1 MKMRTKGTFKA
12 VPALFAVLICGFLAA
27 CGSTGSSTAPPPVP
41 VIQNINSS
49 TLPSSPV
56 GLPIEINGTGF
67 QGSPGTVIFT
77 QGSITATVTPS
88 AGGWSDTG
96 IVAVVPIGN
105 GTTNFT
111 TPGTL
116 SVSVKT
122 TGGTSNSISLT
133 LVANV
138 TFNVNNV
145 TWTNSSINANIP
157 ALPTAMAGLQAV
169 AVPSNT
175 SNTAYV
181 VITGGFDGTKNNT
194 TVWSNSIAPDG
205 TLGTNWNAITTTPL
219 LAPRAYHAMV
229 EADPGNSLVPV
240 NSRFIYVIG
249 GQQNSTDTPG
259 TSSTFATSTVYM
271 APVDPSTGDVG
282 AWTPLASSL
291 PVALTGPGA
300 TVFNGY
306 VYVVGGLTQTGE
318 PSANV
323 YSAVIN
329 SDGTLGAWT
338 KSGNAYPSSVAFPTV
353 FGFAGNLYVING
365 DDQNETVLN
374 TANTGGVTIANIAPA
389 KLGTVGAWVSTN
401 QTIKNRSKQITWL
414 AFGQI
419 IDAEGIYSGSPGCCE
434 LERTTVNPEST
445 LASWNSITNSINEPG
460 ANVYSAAAIVSPLLS
475 TTNAPRFL
483 LFGGEK
489 FVTAGVGYPTNP
501 LSAKVYVNNAP

>member
-1 MKMRTKGTFKA
+1 MRMA
-12 VPALFAVLICGFLAA
+12 IPALFTAVLCGILAA
-27 CGSTGSSTAPPPVP
+27 CGAASKSTAPPPVP

-67 QGSPGTVIFT
+67 QNTPGTVIFT
-77 QGSITATVTPS
+77 QGSISATVTPS

-96 IVAVVPIGN
+96 IVAVVPAGN
-105 GTTNFT
+105 GTNFT
-111 TPGTL
+111 TPGTVA
-116 SVSVKT
+116 VSVKT
-122 TGGTSNSISLT
+122 TGGTSNSINLT

-145 TWTNSSINANIP
+145 TWTNSGINANIP
-157 ALPTAMAGLQAV
+157 ALPTAMAGLRAV
-169 AVPSNT
+169 AVPSSST
-175 SNTAYV
+175 SSAYV

-194 TVWSNSIAPDG
+194 TVWSNTIAPDG
-205 TLGTNWNAITTTPL
+205 TPGASWTQIATNPL
-219 LAPRAYHAMV
+219 PASRAYHAMA

-240 NSRFIYVIG
+240 NARFIYAIG
-249 GQQNSTDTPG
+249 GQQNSTDVPG
-259 TSSTFATSTVYM
+259 GTGTFATSTVYM
-271 APVDPSTGDVG
+271 APVDPSTGIVG

-318 PSANV
+318 PSPNI
-323 YSAVIN
+323 YSAQIN

-338 KSGNAYPSSVAFPTV
+338 KSASAYPSNVAFPTV

-374 TANTGGVTIANIAPA
+374 TANTGGVTNVNFAPA
-389 KLGTVGAWVSTN
+389 HLGVVGSWTSTN

-434 LERTTVNPEST
+434 LERTTVNPDST
-445 LASWNSITNSINEPG
+445 LASWNSITNSVNEPA

-475 TTNAPRFL
+475 PTNAPRFL
-483 LFGGEK
+483 LFGGEQ

>member
-1 MKMRTKGTFKA
+1 M
-12 VPALFAVLICGFLAA
+12 
-27 CGSTGSSTAPPPVP
+27 
-41 VIQNINSS
+41 IQNINSS

-96 IVAVVPIGN
+96 IVAVVPAGN

-111 TPGTL
+111 TPGTVG
-116 SVSVKT
+116 VSVKT
-122 TGGTSNSISLT
+122 SGGTSNSINLT

-138 TFNVNNV
+138 TFDVNNV

-157 ALPTAMAGLQAV
+157 ALPTAMAGLRAV
-169 AVPSNT
+169 AVPSG
-175 SNTAYV
+175 SNSSAFV
-181 VITGGFDGTKNNT
+181 VLTGGFDGTKNNT
-194 TVWSNSIAPDG
+194 TVLSNAIAPDG
-205 TLGTNWNAITTTPL
+205 TLGANWSAITTVALP
-219 LAPRAYHAMV
+219 ASRAYHAMV

-249 GQQNSTDTPG
+249 GEQNSTDTPG
-259 TSSTFATSTVYM
+259 STSTFATSTVYM
-271 APVDPSTGDVG
+271 APVDPTTGAVG
-282 AWTPLASSL
+282 NWTPLASSL
-291 PVALTGPGA
+291 PAALTGPGA

-318 PSANV
+318 PSPNV
-323 YSAVIN
+323 YSAQIN
-329 SDGTLGAWT
+329 ADGTLGSWT
-338 KSGNAYPSSVAFPTV
+338 KSANAYPSNVAFPTV
-353 FGFAGNLYVING
+353 FGFAGKLYVING

-374 TANTGGVTIANIAPA
+374 TANTGGIANVNFALA
-389 KLGTVGAWVSTN
+389 HLGVVGAWVSTS
-401 QTIKNRSKQITWL
+401 QTIKQRSKQITWL

-419 IDAEGIYSGSPGCCE
+419 IDAEGIYSGNPGCCE
-434 LERTTVNPEST
+434 LERTTVNADST
-445 LASWNSITNSINEPG
+445 LASWNSITNSVNEPS

-475 TTNAPRFL
+475 STNAPRFL
-483 LFGGEK
+483 LFGGEQ

>member
-1 MKMRTKGTFKA
+1 MRKNR
-12 VPALFAVLICGFLAA
+12 VLQALLTLFMLMTCGFLAA
-27 CGSTGSSTAPPPVP
+27 CGAGSSAAPPPVP

-67 QGSPGTVIFT
+67 QGAPGTVIFT
-77 QGSITATVTPS
+77 QGSISATVTPS

-96 IVAVVPIGN
+96 IVAVVPSGN
-105 GTTNFT
+105 GTTQFT

-122 TGGTSNSISLT
+122 TGGTSNSVSLT

-157 ALPTAMAGLQAV
+157 ALPTAMAGLRAV
-169 AVPSNT
+169 AVPSSTT
-175 SNTAYV
+175 STAYV

-194 TVWSNSIAPDG
+194 TVWSNTIAPDG
-205 TLGTNWNAITTTPL
+205 TPGANWSAIAAAALP
-219 LAPRAYHAMV
+219 ASRAYHGMA

-249 GQQNSTDTPG
+249 GQQNSNDTPG
-259 TSSTFATSTVYM
+259 GTSTTFATSTVFM
-271 APVDPSTGDVG
+271 APVDPTTGAVG
-282 AWTPLASSL
+282 AWTQLANSL
-291 PVALTGPGA
+291 PAALTGPGV

-318 PSANV
+318 PSPNV
-323 YSAVIN
+323 YSAQVN

-338 KSGNAYPSSVAFPTV
+338 KSASAYPSNVAFPTV
-353 FGFAGNLYVING
+353 LGFAGKLYVING
-365 DDQNETVLN
+365 DDQNETILN
-374 TANTGGVTIANIAPA
+374 IADSGGVSNVNFAPA
-389 KLGTVGAWVSTN
+389 HLGIVGAWVSTN
-401 QTIKNRSKQITWL
+401 QTIKNRSKQSTWL

-419 IDAEGIYSGSPGCCE
+419 IDAEGIYSGNPGCCE
-434 LERTTVNPEST
+434 LERTTVNADST
-445 LASWNSITNSINEPG
+445 LASWNSITNSVNEPA
-460 ANVYSAAAIVSPLLS
+460 ANVYSAAVIVSPLLS
-475 TTNAPRFL
+475 PTNAPRFL
-483 LFGGEK
+483 LFGGEQY
-489 FVTAGVGYPTNP
+489 VTAGVGYPTNP